1 MMLCFF
7 FFSSRRRHT
16 RLQGDWS
23 SDVCSSDLRN
33 RDDYRQIFSAVFSDY
48 FLFDSLIGLSNPRLD
63 AQAHDYLQQLHL
75 DHKVKIKDGVL
86 STTALSQGPRKRL
99 APLTAYLE
107 DRSFYLFY
115 RCAS

>member
-63 AQAHDYLQQLHL
+63 AQAHDYLQQLHQIGRASCRGRGEISGGAGSF
-75 DHKVKIKDGVL
+75 KKKKK
-86 STTALSQGPRKRL
+86 KRMMEL
-99 APLTAYLE
+99 QRYSEKKEL
-107 DRSFYLFY
+107 
-115 RCAS
+115 